1 MMCLFRIFRSI
12 VLLFFFLGTVQSR
25 VLHGKEN
32 AGIVN
37 GKNSLISFMSGIV
50 SDPQN
55 ALKSWKSPGV
65 HVCDWSGVRCN
76 NASDMIIEL
85 DLSGGSLGGTISPAL
100 ANISS
105 LQILDLSG
113 NYFVGHIPKELG
125 YLVQL
130 GQLSLSGNFLQGHIP
145 SEFGSLHN
153 LYYLNLGS
161 NHLEGEIPPSL
172 FCNGTSLSYV
182 DLSNNS
188 LGGEI
193 PLNKECILKDLRFL
207 LLWSN
212 KLVGQ
217 VPLALAYSTKL
228 KWLDLELNMLSG
240 ELPFKI
246 VSNWPQLQFLY
257 LSYNNFTSHDGN
269 TNLEP
274 FFASL
279 VNLSHFQE
287 LELAGN
293 NLGGKLPHNIGD
305 LPTSLQ
311 QLHLEKNLIYGSI
324 PPQIGNLVNLTF
336 LKLSSN
342 LLNGSIP
349 PSLGHMNRLERI
361 YLSNNSLSGDI
372 PSILGDIKHLGL
384 LDLSRNKLSGP
395 IPDSF
400 ANLSQLRRLLLYD
413 NQLSGTIPL
422 SLGKCVN
429 LEILDLSHN
438 KITGLIPAEVAAFDS
453 LKLYLNLSNNNLHGS
468 LPLELSKMDMV
479 LAIDVSMNNL
489 SGSVPPQLESC
500 TALEY
505 LNLSGN
511 SFEGP
516 LPYSLGKLLYI
527 RALDVSSNQLT
538 GKIPESMQ
546 LSSSLKELN
555 FSFNKFSGRVSHK
568 GAFSN
573 LTIDSFLGNDG
584 LCGRFKGMQH
594 CHKKRGYHLVFL
606 LIPVLLFGTPLL
618 CMLFRYS
625 MVTIKSK
632 VRNRIAVVRRGDLED
647 VEEGTEDHKYPRI
660 SYKQLREATG
670 GFSASSLIGSGRF
683 GQVYEGMLQDNTRVA
698 VKVLDT
704 THGEISRSFRREY
717 QILKKI
723 RHRNLIR
730 IITICCRPEFNALV
744 FPLMPNGSLE
754 KYLYP
759 SQRLDVVQLV
769 RICSDVAE
777 GMSYLHH
784 YSPVKV
790 VHCDLKPSNILLD
803 EDMTAL
809 VTDFGIS
816 RLVQSDENTSI
827 NESASFSSTHGLLC
841 GSVGYI
847 APEYGMGKHA
857 STEGDVYSFGVLVLE
872 MVSGRRPTDVL
883 SHEGSSLCEW
893 IKKQY
898 THQHQLENFVEQALQ
913 RFSPCG
919 VPNHRNKIWKD
930 VILELIEL
938 GLVCTQYNPST
949 RPSMHDIAQEMERL
963 KDYLTKSNLPPH

>member
-1 MMCLFRIFRSI
+1 MLLFTIFRLTVFLI
-12 VLLFFFLGTVQSR
+12 FFLGTVQSR

-37 GKNSLISFMSGIV
+37 GKKSLISFMSGIV

-55 ALKSWKSPGV
+55 ALESWKSPGV

-85 DLSGGSLGGTISPAL
+85 DLSGSSLGGTISPAL

-113 NYFVGHIPKELG
+113 NCLVGHIPKELG

-130 GQLSLSGNFLQGHIP
+130 RQLSLSGNFLQGHIP

-153 LYYLNLGS
+153 LYYLDLGS

-188 LGGEI
+188 LGGQI
-193 PLNKECILKDLRFL
+193 PFNKGCILKDLRFL

-217 VPLALAYSTKL
+217 VPLALANSTRL

-240 ELPFKI
+240 ELPSKI

-305 LPTSLQ
+305 LIPTSLQ

-324 PPQIGNLVNLTF
+324 PSQIGNLVNLTF

-342 LLNGSIP
+342 LINGSIP
-349 PSLGHMNRLERI
+349 PSLSNMNRLERI
-361 YLSNNSLSGDI
+361 YLSNNSLSGEI
-372 PSILGDIKHLGL
+372 PSTLGAIKHLGL
-384 LDLSRNKLSGP
+384 LDLSRNKLSGS

-413 NQLSGTIPL
+413 NQLSGTIPP

-438 KITGLIPAEVAAFDS
+438 KITGLIPEEVADLS
-453 LKLYLNLSNNNLHGS
+453 GLKLYLNLSNNNLHGS

-489 SGSVPPQLESC
+489 SGSIPPQLESC

-505 LNLSGN
+505 LNLSG
-511 SFEGP
+511 
-516 LPYSLGKLLYI
+516 K
-527 RALDVSSNQLT
+527 VSN
-538 GKIPESMQ
+538 
-546 LSSSLKELN
+546 
-555 FSFNKFSGRVSHK
+555 K

-573 LTIDSFLGNDG
+573 LTVDSFLGNDG
-584 LCGRFKGMQH
+584 LCGWSKGMQH

-618 CMLFRYS
+618 CMPFRYF

-632 VRNRIAVVRRGDLED
+632 LRNRIAVVRRGDLED
-647 VEEGTEDHKYPRI
+647 VEEGTKDHKYPRI

-670 GFSASSLIGSGRF
+670 GFTASSLIGSGRF

-754 KYLYP
+754 KHLYP
-759 SQRLDVVQLV
+759 SQRLNVVQLV

-816 RLVQSDENTSI
+816 RLVLSDENTSTSD
-827 NESASFSSTHGLLC
+827 SASFSSTHGLLC

-847 APEYGMGKHA
+847 APEYGMGKHV

-883 SHEGSSLCEW
+883 SHEGSSLCDW

-898 THQHQLENFVEQALQ
+898 THQHQLENFVEQALH
-913 RFSPCG
+913 RFSHCG
-919 VPNHRNKIWKD
+919 VPNHRVKIWKD
-930 VILELIEL
+930 VILELVEV

-949 RPSMHDIAQEMERL
+949 RPTMHDIAQEMERL
-963 KDYLTKSNLPPH
+963 KDNLTKSNLPPHQ

>member
-1 MMCLFRIFRSI
+1 MMGLFRLAVF
-12 VLLFFFLGTVQSR
+12 LFFCLDTVHST
-25 VLHGKEN
+25 VLGKEN

-37 GKNSLISFMSGIV
+37 GKKSLISFMSGIV

-55 ALKSWKSPGV
+55 ALDSWKSPGV

-76 NASDMIIEL
+76 NASDMIVEV
-85 DLSGGSLGGTISPAL
+85 DLSGRSLGGTISPAL

-113 NYFVGHIPKELG
+113 NFLVGRIPKEIG
-125 YLVQL
+125 HLVRL
-130 GQLSLSGNFLQGHIP
+130 RQLSLSGNFLEDHIP
-145 SEFGSLHN
+145 SEFGLLHN
-153 LYYLNLGS
+153 LDYLNLGS
-161 NHLEGEIPPSL
+161 NHLEGEIPSSL
-172 FCNGTSLSYV
+172 FCNRTSLGYV

-188 LGGEI
+188 LGGQI
-193 PLNKECILKDLRFL
+193 PLNKGCILKELKFL

-212 KLVGQ
+212 KLVGK
-217 VPLALAYSTKL
+217 VPLALSNSTKL
-228 KWLDLELNMLSG
+228 KWLDLGLNMLSG
-240 ELPFKI
+240 ELPSEI

-293 NLGGKLPHNIGD
+293 NLGGKLPHSIGD

-324 PPQIGNLVNLTF
+324 PPHISNLVNLNF

-342 LLNGSIP
+342 LINGSIP

-361 YLSNNSLSGDI
+361 YLSNNSLSGEI
-372 PSILGDIKHLGL
+372 PSTLGGIQHLGL

-400 ANLSQLRRLLLYD
+400 ANLPQLRRLLLYD
-413 NQLSGTIPL
+413 NQLSGTIPP
-422 SLGKCVN
+422 SLAKCVN

-438 KITGLIPAEVAAFDS
+438 NITGLIPAEVAALSS

-468 LPLELSKMDMV
+468 IPLKLSKMDMV
-479 LAIDVSMNNL
+479 LAIDLSMNNL
-489 SGSVPPQLESC
+489 SGSIPPQLESC
-500 TALEY
+500 IALEY

-516 LPYSLGKLLYI
+516 LPYSLGQLLYI

-538 GKIPESMQ
+538 GAIPQSMQ
-546 LSSSLKELN
+546 LSPSLKELN
-555 FSFNKFSGRVSHK
+555 FSFNRFSGKVSNK

-573 LTIDSFLGNDG
+573 LTIDSFLGNGG
-584 LCGRFKGMQH
+584 LCGPFKGMQQ
-594 CHKKRGYHLVFL
+594 CHKKCSYHLVFL
-606 LIPVLLFGTPLL
+606 LIPVSLFGTPLL
-618 CMLFRYS
+618 CILFRYPTV
-625 MVTIKSK
+625 MKSRVK
-632 VRNRIAVVRRGDLED
+632 KRFATVSRGDFED
-647 VEEGTEDHKYPRI
+647 VEEGAKEVKYPRI
-660 SYKQLREATG
+660 TYEQLKEATG
-670 GFSASSLIGSGRF
+670 GFGATSLIGSGRF

-704 THGEISRSFRREY
+704 TQGEISRSFRREC

-754 KYLYP
+754 SHLYP
-759 SQRLDVVQLV
+759 SQRLNVVQLV

-777 GMSYLHH
+777 GMAYLHH

-816 RLVQSDENTSI
+816 RLVQSDENTST
-827 NESASFSSTHGLLC
+827 STSSFSSTHALLC
-841 GSVGYI
+841 GTVGYI
-847 APEYGMGKHA
+847 APEYGMGKDA
-857 STEGDVYSFGVLVLE
+857 SSEGDVYSFGVLVLE
-872 MVSGRRPTDVL
+872 MVSGRRPTEVL
-883 SHEGSSLCEW
+883 SHEGSSLSEW
-893 IKKQY
+893 LKKLY
-898 THQHQLENFVEQALQ
+898 TQPHHLQSFVQQTLQ
-913 RFSPCG
+913 RCYPFG
-919 VPNHRNKIWKD
+919 LPNPHNKVWKD

-938 GLVCTQYNPST
+938 GLICTQHNPST

-963 KDYLTKSNLPPH
+963 KDYLTKSTFTRHSSQSQH